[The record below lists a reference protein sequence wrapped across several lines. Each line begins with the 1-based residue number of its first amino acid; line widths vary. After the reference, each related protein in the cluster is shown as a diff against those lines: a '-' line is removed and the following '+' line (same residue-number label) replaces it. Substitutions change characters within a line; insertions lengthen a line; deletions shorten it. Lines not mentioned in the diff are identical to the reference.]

1 MNDAQ
6 SQHSGSSVLLWTSMV
21 LFGLG
26 LKWRAG
32 DFRKWRRWFLY
43 LGFLAL
49 VPAWSY
55 YTPDIGFAFKPLQYA
70 LETALL
76 LGLMTVI
83 YQLRA
88 GIPLAA
94 YRSILAVA
102 LALAC
107 IVCLHLAGGYFAG
120 YKVQRPGLHPG
131 QAQAAKDRPNII
143 LIIWDAVRRDHLSIY
158 GYETNTTP
166 YLMENRSQLM
176 IYNKAVSV
184 ASWSLPSHTS
194 MFTGLYPR
202 EHGALKVPGQK
213 NSQPGYDMVR
223 KELDTLPEIL
233 KKHGYACAGIS
244 ANSAWAGKRT
254 RLDQGFDY
262 FYDGPNS
269 RSHITIHFPL
279 LNYLLTS
286 FQSLLPS
293 RVYFPYLVSFLTAEE
308 INDRALKWI
317 DALPPGQPFFIF
329 FNCLEAHG
337 PWYPPPHIARLFPDL
352 RPELA
357 FQKMEMR
364 DQLILKHQPLDEI
377 QSRQLLAEY
386 DAGII
391 YMDEQLRKLEDALRR
406 RGLYERTMV
415 IVTAD
420 HGEYLGEHGF
430 IGHCIGL
437 YSQVL
442 DIPLLIKYPGSE
454 PAGVNN
460 EMIEDR
466 AFFNLILQNAG
477 LDAPTESYSWDAVAE
492 SYPTPFSNE
501 DPLLQVRPL
510 NLVQRAVYFGDFKYL
525 ASSDGSE
532 ELYDL
537 RADPSETINL
547 ISRNPAKAEQGRTL
561 LKEFLAKVPEAP
573 RNIGQQGI
581 PLTPEQARA
590 LRALGYAH

>member
-1 MNDAQ
+1 MAFCLLPGLLLFILNQALAFKELAGRLVLPLLLLCLGMFFLLGLLAAALNPVFGLAGKERFLFKLVCIT
-6 SQHSGSSVLLWTSMV
+6 SIIYLAISGGLELATWRLHYKDSGVPVSLTLSAVSMV

-107 IVCLHLAGGYFAG
+107 IVCLHLARGYFAG

-143 LIIWDAVRRDHLSIY
+143 LII
-158 GYETNTTP
+158 
-166 YLMENRSQLM
+166 
-176 IYNKAVSV
+176 
-184 ASWSLPSHTS
+184 
-194 MFTGLYPR
+194 
-202 EHGALKVPGQK
+202 
-213 NSQPGYDMVR
+213 
-223 KELDTLPEIL
+223 
-233 KKHGYACAGIS
+233 
-244 ANSAWAGKRT
+244 
-254 RLDQGFDY
+254 
-262 FYDGPNS
+262 
-269 RSHITIHFPL
+269 
-279 LNYLLTS
+279 
-286 FQSLLPS
+286 
-293 RVYFPYLVSFLTAEE
+293 
-308 INDRALKWI
+308 
-317 DALPPGQPFFIF
+317 
-329 FNCLEAHG
+329 
-337 PWYPPPHIARLFPDL
+337 
-352 RPELA
+352 
-357 FQKMEMR
+357 
-364 DQLILKHQPLDEI
+364 
-377 QSRQLLAEY
+377 
-386 DAGII
+386 
-391 YMDEQLRKLEDALRR
+391 
-406 RGLYERTMV
+406 
-415 IVTAD
+415 
-420 HGEYLGEHGF
+420 
-430 IGHCIGL
+430 
-437 YSQVL
+437 
-442 DIPLLIKYPGSE
+442 
-454 PAGVNN
+454 
-460 EMIEDR
+460 
-466 AFFNLILQNAG
+466 
-477 LDAPTESYSWDAVAE
+477 WDAVAE